1 MVARRHG
8 VFGVR
13 RPFPELG
20 QRHAFMPRQDALAC
34 GAGAIPDDASSRN
47 AVDGLGDDGDGGSM
61 TGYFTDEYGDR
72 EELVCLDCNI
82 VLAQGPVGF

>member
-8 VFGVR
+8 LFGLWW
-13 RPFPELG
+13 PLPELG
-20 QRHAFMPRQDALAC
+20 QCHAFMPRQDALAC
-34 GAGAIPDDASSRN
+34 GAGAIPDDASSPN
-47 AVDGLGDDGDGGSM
+47 AVDGLEDDGDGGSM
-61 TGYFTDEYGDR
+61 TGYFTDEY